1 MTDNNVKLN
10 NKVLE
15 IFWPVIYFTQM
26 HEKKTSCCDPW
37 QFVSLIILKK

>member
-15 IFWPVIYFTQM
+15 IFWPVIYFPQM
-26 HEKKTSCCDPW
+26 HEEN
-37 QFVSLIILKK
+37 FVLRPLAIRKSYNLKK